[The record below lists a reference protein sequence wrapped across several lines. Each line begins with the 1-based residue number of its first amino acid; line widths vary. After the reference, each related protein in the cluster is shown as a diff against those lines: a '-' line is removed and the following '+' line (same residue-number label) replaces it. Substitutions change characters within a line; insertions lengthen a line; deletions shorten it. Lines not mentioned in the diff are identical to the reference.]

1 MKDNKMNFPITKELN
16 TALLAMLENNER
28 ISDYRIDLEK
38 LSEYLTKKDVDNI
51 INEINKISPIAG
63 VFIKQIITR

>member
-1 MKDNKMNFPITKELN
+1 MNFPITKELN